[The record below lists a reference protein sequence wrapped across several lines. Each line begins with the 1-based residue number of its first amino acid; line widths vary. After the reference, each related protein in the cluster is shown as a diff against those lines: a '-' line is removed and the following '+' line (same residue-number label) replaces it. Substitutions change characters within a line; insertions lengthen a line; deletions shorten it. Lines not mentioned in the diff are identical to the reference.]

1 MWSCVVGCCVVG
13 LAAQQPQFKTAV
25 ERILVDV
32 QVVDAQ
38 GRPISSL
45 TADDFE
51 VRFDQ
56 GIRRV
61 ASAEFIRDAAI
72 ETLAAG
78 APQAA
83 PGHVSETAP
92 TGGRDFVLAVDE
104 S

>member
-1 MWSCVVGCCVVG
+1 MGSCVVG

-32 QVVDAQ
+32 QVVDPQ

-61 ASAEFIRDAAI
+61 ASVEFVRDAAI

-78 APQAA
+78 GSGIADAVA
-83 PGHVSETAP
+83 IARDRLSGMFAEV
-92 TGGRDFVLAVDE
+92 GGVG